1 MSKNIFEIIIED
13 FKVRTIIGILEKE
26 RICEQ
31 EIIINAKISY
41 VYEDNFLNYI
51 EVINLIEQLIKTQKY
66 ALLEEAILDISE
78 RLKSAFPAICSLSL
92 TLKKPEILD
101 SCTIG
106 VRGGFN

>member
-1 MSKNIFEIIIED
+1 MPKNIFEIIIED
-13 FKVRTIIGILEKE
+13 FKIKAIIGILEKE

-41 VYEDNFLNYI
+41 VYEDDFLNYI

-66 ALLEEAILDISE
+66 ALLEEAMMDINAKLRSV
-78 RLKSAFPAICSLSL
+78 FPTICSLSIL
-92 TLKKPEILD
+92 IKKPEILD

-106 VRGGFN
+106 VRGDFN